1 MSISSCSVTGNQSSN
16 IDEALTH
23 PSFHSHN
30 ESMVVQPSSSQRDDI
45 PLKVLVIN
53 CHSVV
58 DKKPQIE
65 NLIDSTQADII
76 LGTESWLK
84 SQHLSTAVFPKGFK
98 VFRKDR
104 MDKTGGG
111 VLILVSEKFVSH
123 EPEDLKFNGHCEL
136 VWAQIQVSG
145 TSQLFIG
152 SFYRPPHE
160 NDPEY
165 LKQLKSSLSRIPI
178 GTHIWL
184 GGDFNLGD
192 IDWENDGVK
201 PYASKSGLCHQLLYI
216 SNDNYLDQLVIEPT
230 RITED
235 TKNTLD
241 LFFSNNQTLVNRV
254 QVIPGILDHET
265 VYIESSLRPAKANTP
280 PRRVNCYKKADFD
293 ALNKELREAKEEF
306 EMMAQTSSA
315 EELWTNFRRLTS
327 TLMKKYIPT
336 KLLSGKK
343 INKPWINKK
352 IKSLMRC
359 RDKLFRRMRKTKKE
373 KDVRRFK
380 DCKKAVQKQE
390 RQSYWNYINNIIEV
404 VDPDSGQHPKQ
415 KRFWSYIKSLR
426 KDTTGVAPLKD
437 NGRLFN
443 APRDKAEI
451 LSRQYQSVYTQQ
463 DQDSP
468 VPEPEGV
475 PYPRMEDFSVTVEG
489 VEKLLHR
496 SNPGK
501 ASGPDLI
508 PARLL
513 KECSEDLAPILTT
526 IFNKSLQT
534 GSVPTDWKKA
544 NVSAIFKR
552 GQRYDPANY
561 RPVSLTCLCCKLLEH
576 VVVSNMM
583 KHVDQHKILTDC
595 QHGFRKRRSC
605 ETQLVTMIHD
615 LTSAMDKGTQ
625 TDMVVLDFSK
635 AFDRVPHKRLLQKL
649 HHYGIRGHLHQ
660 WVSDFLTGRT
670 QNVVIEGVTSESAP
684 VVSGVP
690 QGSVLGPLLFLLFI
704 NDLPDNLT
712 SQTRLF
718 ADDCIVY
725 RTVRSH
731 EDCLSLQQDLY
742 WPNGN
747 SNGEWNSIRKNAAH

>member
-1 MSISSCSVTGNQSSN
+1 M
-16 IDEALTH
+16 
-23 PSFHSHN
+23 
-30 ESMVVQPSSSQRDDI
+30 
-45 PLKVLVIN
+45 
-53 CHSVV
+53 
-58 DKKPQIE
+58 
-65 NLIDSTQADII
+65 
-76 LGTESWLK
+76 
-84 SQHLSTAVFPKGFK
+84 
-98 VFRKDR
+98 
-104 MDKTGGG
+104 
-111 VLILVSEKFVSH
+111 SH
-123 EPEDLKFNGHCEL
+123 EPEELKLNGHCEL
-136 VWAQIQVSG
+136 VWAKIQVPG
-145 TSQLFIG
+145 TSQLFSG

-165 LKQLKSSLSRIPI
+165 LKQLQSSLSRIPI
-178 GTHIWL
+178 GAHIWL

-192 IDWENDGVK
+192 IDWENDCVK
-201 PYASKSGLCHQLLYI
+201 PYASKSGLCHQLLNI
-216 SNDNYLDQLVIEPT
+216 SKDNYLDQLVIEPT

-235 TKNTLD
+235 TENTLA

-254 QVIPGILDHET
+254 QVIPGISDHET
-265 VYIESSLRPAKANTP
+265 VYIESSLRPAKAITP

-293 ALNKELREAKEEF
+293 ALKQELREAKEEF

-359 RDKLFRRMRKTKKE
+359 CDKLFRRMRKTKKE

-404 VDPDSGQHPKQ
+404 GDPDSDQQPKQ
-415 KRFWSYIKSLR
+415 KRLWNYIKSLR

-437 NGRLFN
+437 NCRLFN

-451 LSRQYQSVYTQQ
+451 LSRQYQSVYTQEV
-463 DQDSP
+463 QDSP

-513 KECSEDLAPILTT
+513 KECSEDLLTT
-526 IFNKSLQT
+526 IFNKSIQT

-544 NVSAIFKR
+544 NVSAIFKK
-552 GQRYDPANY
+552 GQRYDLANY

-583 KHVDQHKILTDC
+583 KHVDQHKILTNC
-595 QHGFRKRRSC
+595 QHGFRTRRSC

-615 LTSAMDKGTQ
+615 LT
-625 TDMVVLDFSK
+625 
-635 AFDRVPHKRLLQKL
+635 
-649 HHYGIRGHLHQ
+649 
-660 WVSDFLTGRT
+660 
-670 QNVVIEGVTSESAP
+670 
-684 VVSGVP
+684 
-690 QGSVLGPLLFLLFI
+690 
-704 NDLPDNLT
+704 
-712 SQTRLF
+712 
-718 ADDCIVY
+718 
-725 RTVRSH
+725 
-731 EDCLSLQQDLY
+731 
-742 WPNGN
+742 
-747 SNGEWNSIRKNAAH
+747 

>member
-1 MSISSCSVTGNQSSN
+1 M
-16 IDEALTH
+16 
-23 PSFHSHN
+23 
-30 ESMVVQPSSSQRDDI
+30 
-45 PLKVLVIN
+45 
-53 CHSVV
+53 
-58 DKKPQIE
+58 
-65 NLIDSTQADII
+65 TQA
-76 LGTESWLK
+76 
-84 SQHLSTAVFPKGFK
+84 
-98 VFRKDR
+98 
-104 MDKTGGG
+104 
-111 VLILVSEKFVSH
+111 
-123 EPEDLKFNGHCEL
+123 
-136 VWAQIQVSG
+136 
-145 TSQLFIG
+145 
-152 SFYRPPHE
+152 
-160 NDPEY
+160 
-165 LKQLKSSLSRIPI
+165 
-178 GTHIWL
+178 
-184 GGDFNLGD
+184 
-192 IDWENDGVK
+192 
-201 PYASKSGLCHQLLYI
+201 
-216 SNDNYLDQLVIEPT
+216 
-230 RITED
+230 
-235 TKNTLD
+235 
-241 LFFSNNQTLVNRV
+241 
-254 QVIPGILDHET
+254 
-265 VYIESSLRPAKANTP
+265 
-280 PRRVNCYKKADFD
+280 
-293 ALNKELREAKEEF
+293 
-306 EMMAQTSSA
+306 SSA
-315 EELWTNFRRLTS
+315 EELWTNFWRLTS

-336 KLLSGKK
+336 KLISGKK

-352 IKSLMRC
+352 IKFLMRC
-359 RDKLFRRMRKTKKE
+359 RDKLFRRMRKTKNE

-390 RQSYWNYINNIIEV
+390 RQSYWSYTNNIIEV
-404 VDPDSGQHPKQ
+404 GDPDSDQQPKQ
-415 KRFWSYIKSLR
+415 KRFCSYIKSLR

-437 NGRLFN
+437 NGHLFN

-451 LSRQYQSVYTQQ
+451 LSRQYQSVYTQ
-463 DQDSP
+463 DSP

-475 PYPRMEDFSVTVEG
+475 PYLRMEDFSVTMEG
-489 VEKLLHR
+489 VKKLLHR

-513 KECSEDLAPILTT
+513 KECSKDLAPILTT

-544 NVSAIFKR
+544 NVSAIFKK

-583 KHVDQHKILTDC
+583 KHVDQPKILTDC
-595 QHGFRKRRSC
+595 QHGFRTRRSC

-625 TDMVVLDFSK
+625 IDMIVLDFSK

-690 QGSVLGPLLFLLFI
+690 QGSVLGSLLFLLFI
-704 NDLPDNLT
+704 NNLPDNLT

-731 EDCLSLQQDLY
+731 EDCSSLQKDLY
-742 WPNGN
+742 RLAEWELKLGMEFHAQKCSALSVTRSRSPIKHPYKLKVHILEVQDCTKYLGVDFQSSMSWKKHIDRITKKAN
-747 SNGEWNSIRKNAAH
+747 SPLVSYAVT

>member
-1 MSISSCSVTGNQSSN
+1 MG
-16 IDEALTH
+16 
-23 PSFHSHN
+23 
-30 ESMVVQPSSSQRDDI
+30 DI
-45 PLKVLVIN
+45 
-53 CHSVV
+53 
-58 DKKPQIE
+58 
-65 NLIDSTQADII
+65 
-76 LGTESWLK
+76 
-84 SQHLSTAVFPKGFK
+84 
-98 VFRKDR
+98 
-104 MDKTGGG
+104 
-111 VLILVSEKFVSH
+111 
-123 EPEDLKFNGHCEL
+123 
-136 VWAQIQVSG
+136 
-145 TSQLFIG
+145 
-152 SFYRPPHE
+152 
-160 NDPEY
+160 
-165 LKQLKSSLSRIPI
+165 
-178 GTHIWL
+178 
-184 GGDFNLGD
+184 DFNLGD
-192 IDWENDGVK
+192 IDWENDCVK
-201 PYASKSGLCHQLLYI
+201 PYASKSGLCHQLLNI
-216 SNDNYLDQLVIEPT
+216 SKDNYLDQLVIEPT

-235 TKNTLD
+235 TENTLD
-241 LFFSNNQTLVNRV
+241 LFFSNKTLVNRV
-254 QVIPGILDHET
+254 QVIPGISDHET
-265 VYIESSLRPAKANTP
+265 VNIESSLRPAKAITP

-293 ALNKELREAKEEF
+293 ALKKELREAKEEF

-343 INKPWINKK
+343 INKHWINKK
-352 IKSLMRC
+352 IKSLMRW

-404 VDPDSGQHPKQ
+404 GDPDSDQQPKQ

-451 LSRQYQSVYTQQ
+451 LSRQYQSVYTQE

-496 SNPGK
+496 RNPGK

-544 NVSAIFKR
+544 NVSAIFKK

-595 QHGFRKRRSC
+595 QHGFRTRRSC

-670 QNVVIEGVTSESAP
+670 QNVVIEGVTPESAP
-684 VVSGVP
+684 AVSGVP

-731 EDCLSLQQDLY
+731 EDYLSLQHDLY
-742 WPNGN
+742 RLPNGN
-747 SNGEWNSIRKNAAH
+747 SNGEWNSIRKNAAY